1 MMIQL
6 VNDYTMKNN
15 VKQVLFA
22 HSAGAQ
28 GGPGQGSFDMVSSLK
43 TALGKEYEVHYP
55 IIDDP
60 EAPTYAMWKK
70 IFESEFKKVTQ
81 PVILIGHS
89 LGGSTFLKY
98 LSEEQPHI
106 SISGLFLVAIPHW
119 GENGWDV
126 DDFVLKE
133 NFEKSLVQ
141 VPEPYLYHSKHDEI
155 VPFRHLDF
163 YRKAFK
169 GAKVRELDGTDHAF
183 EKGLPELVSDIQKL

>member
-1 MMIQL
+1 
-6 VNDYTMKNN
+6 MKNN

-28 GGPGQGSFDMVSSLK
+28 GSAGQGSFDLVSYLQ
-43 TALGKEYEVHYP
+43 TALSKEYEIHYP

-70 IFESEFKKVTQ
+70 MFDSEFKKVTQ
-81 PVILIGHS
+81 PVILVGHS
-89 LGGSTFLKY
+89 LGGSTLLKY

-119 GENGWDV
+119 GKNGWDV

-133 NFEKSLVQ
+133 NFERSLVQ

-163 YRKAFK
+163 YKKAFK
-169 GAKVRELDGTDHAF
+169 GATVRELDGTDHAF
-183 EKGLPELVSDIQKL
+183 ARGLPELVSDIQKL